1 MSKNSFKELE
11 ELYTKDRNNAFIE
24 TKKKINANINLFG
37 FISNIIDLYVPKVGN
52 VLSSFDNSISKSDK
66 KIKKY
71 PNK

>member
-1 MSKNSFKELE
+1 MSKNNFKDLE
-11 ELYTKDRNNAFIE
+11 DLYAKDRSNASDI

-37 FISNIIDLYVPKVGN
+37 FIGNLIDLYIPKVGGI
-52 VLSSFDNSISKSDK
+52 LSSFDNSLSKSDK